1 MAVSYS
7 NKLIGLCG
15 NCNGRMKDDYRTRSG
30 LDVSTYAADEQGVL
44 IGDSFLVED
53 GYPNLDQ

>member
-1 MAVSYS
+1 
-7 NKLIGLCG
+7 
-15 NCNGRMKDDYRTRSG
+15 MKDDYRTRSG
-30 LDVSTYAADEQGVL
+30 LDVSTYGADEQGVL